1 MEETIVK
8 ELKGYS
14 GSKIYLMQNA
24 EHLFIR
30 KIGNVERNHE
40 RLNALFGK
48 YNIPKIYS
56 KNNQTL
62 DMEYIHGLD
71 MKNYLRTNST
81 ANLIDFV
88 VGTIRSFSLET
99 IDKDYTEVY
108 NSKLEWIKTVE
119 SLPFTK
125 DELISKLPKVLPQS
139 QYHGDLTLEN
149 IIKTDDEF
157 YMIDAVTIEYDS
169 WVFDIAKLRQ
179 DLECGWFLRKSNLM
193 LDVKLKNIQDKILN
207 CFPLAN
213 NNYLLILMLLRVL
226 AHAPKGSF
234 ENKFILKEIKKLWK

>member
-1 MEETIVK
+1 
-8 ELKGYS
+8 
-14 GSKIYLMQNA
+14 
-24 EHLFIR
+24 
-30 KIGNVERNHE
+30 
-40 RLNALFGK
+40 
-48 YNIPKIYS
+48 
-56 KNNQTL
+56 
-62 DMEYIHGLD
+62 

-179 DLECGWFLRKSNLM
+179 DLECRWFLRKSNLM
-193 LDVKLKNIQDKILN
+193 LDVKLKNIQDKILD